1 MKVVFVRWL
10 KRIPTKI
17 EYGSF
22 DSKTA
27 ASFHLIELSR
37 SRGLSMSQF
46 GVLRFAVRLG
56 ISVTALTFIAL
67 GSQTTAPATADIR
80 ASFRFNGAARQCADL
95 LAPCLSLPS
104 EQRSS
109 CIFEVSLDSHCEGSE
124 LGGLAFRRWSYES
137 TGEGENVQ
145 TDPISTSEN
154 RVDFSCIDRFDR
166 SLEDTLKNRHV
177 SSSEIFQFSSAL
189 DRCRMKP
196 QNPELLRP

>member
-1 MKVVFVRWL
+1 MGK
-10 KRIPTKI
+10 
-17 EYGSF
+17 
-22 DSKTA
+22 KTA
-27 ASFHLIELSR
+27 TKFEYFSLGYIKSGCSHLIESNR
-37 SRGLSMSQF
+37 SRGLSM
-46 GVLRFAVRLG
+46 RRLG
-56 ISVTALTFIAL
+56 IFKLIGRLGITVTALTIIIV
-67 GSQTTAPATADIR
+67 GSQTSTPATADIR

-124 LGGLAFRRWSYES
+124 LGALAFRRWSYES

-145 TDPISTSEN
+145 TDSISTSEN
-154 RVDFSCIDRFDR
+154 RVDFSCVDRFDR
-166 SLEDTLKNRHV
+166 SLEETLKNRHV

>member
-1 MKVVFVRWL
+1 MR
-10 KRIPTKI
+10 
-17 EYGSF
+17 
-22 DSKTA
+22 
-27 ASFHLIELSR
+27 
-37 SRGLSMSQF
+37 QF
-46 GVLRFAVRLG
+46 GIFKFAWRLS
-56 ISVTALTFIAL
+56 IAVTALTIIII
-67 GSQTTAPATADIR
+67 GGQTSTPATADIR

-137 TGEGENVQ
+137 TGDGESVPA
-145 TDPISTSEN
+145 DSISISEN

-166 SLEDTLKNRHV
+166 SLEETLKNRHV